1 MAMETAFRQ
10 KEDRIFDLSNELLY
24 YKNICG
30 HNTNMTLTSFDDINN
45 TSNSV
50 LKKKKID
57 DYVKKKKNNEFLL
70 KKKKILE
77 FCPKKSTMLT
87 W

>member
-57 DYVKKKKNNEFLL
+57 DYVKKKK
-70 KKKKILE
+70 K
-77 FCPKKSTMLT
+77 
-87 W
+87 